1 VYLANETL
9 CAICVSPLILSGIT
23 YYDKIVS
30 KTKQQ
35 RILYRRVMILNQLE
49 NNHSYSY
56 EQIQLWEKELNTTGI
71 ILEEAKLL
79 TAIRHETNP
88 VTLSKLLTL
97 GALSRLQHYKD
108 DSIAAVWLEKAF
120 KLDPRNQ
127 RAKGYAVE
135 SDLKR
140 MDDYLTPLTFPS
152 MRETDNRTAKKK
164 TAEEYIEVCQS
175 FLAEADEHLLE
186 LHKMM
191 DSASKMDMHQ
201 LSGQY
206 EKLADLLLTAIEETG
221 SLLKA
226 AEEYNQSITGVFHT
240 STYYDDLKLHM
251 ANLEEIKQ
259 TWKQQFIVDETSVVE
274 TENALEQLQKMI
286 GMDLVKKRVNDFYR
300 FLKYQKQRKELGF
313 QIKDELSLNMILT
326 GNPGTGKT
334 TLARLLA
341 KIYHEL
347 GALPREE
354 VIETNRS
361 QLVGS
366 FVGQT
371 EENVRSIVERS
382 IGGVL
387 FIDEAY
393 SLKREGQ
400 TGNDYGQAAIDTL
413 VSLMTSSEYGGKFA
427 VILAGYPDEMRS
439 FLNAN
444 PGLRSR
450 FPQSN
455 FIHLPNYSNDELI
468 QIAELVAAENDY
480 LLTEESKMEIEHRL
494 EKERVDDTF
503 GNARTVHNIVI
514 DAIFKKGAD
523 KERADEDILDMM
535 LLDKED
541 FQIEKE
547 ASTES
552 PQEQLNK
559 LIGLDSLKVELKT
572 LISFVK
578 MQQFRRSKGLPTVP
592 IQLHAVFTGN
602 PGTGKTTV
610 AKIYAEFLKECGIL
624 KRGHLI
630 VASRADFVAGYVGQ
644 TAGKT
649 KQKIKE
655 ALGGVLFIDEAYS
668 LISQTSGDFGKEV
681 IDTLV
686 DEMTKQNENLVVVLA
701 GYPNEMNHLLESNP
715 GLRSRFKKFFL
726 FPDYLNEEL
735 LEIMVNYAGKFQYQ
749 LTVDAKKLLLQTM
762 EAETFKGNGRFATNL
777 VDDMIQA
784 QAFRLMNGEAE
795 EDLLEK
801 AMYLEVEDVEQALG
815 KTSSY

>member
-1 VYLANETL
+1 
-9 CAICVSPLILSGIT
+9 
-23 YYDKIVS
+23 
-30 KTKQQ
+30 
-35 RILYRRVMILNQLE
+35 MILNQLE
-49 NNHSYSY
+49 NNRSYSN
-56 EQIQLWEKELNTTGI
+56 EQIQKWEQELNETGFI
-71 ILEEAKLL
+71 TEEANLL
-79 TAIRHETNP
+79 AAIRQETNP
-88 VTLSKLLTL
+88 VTLSKLLTF
-97 GALSRLQHYKD
+97 GALSRLHGHKD
-108 DSIAAVWLEKAF
+108 DSIAAVWLEKAL
-120 KLDPRNQ
+120 KLNPLNQ
-127 RAKGYAVE
+127 KAKEHTVQ
-135 SDLKR
+135 SDWKKMHHL
-140 MDDYLTPLTFPS
+140 LTPLTFPS

-164 TAEEYIEVCQS
+164 TAEEYIEVCQR
-175 FLAEADEHLLE
+175 FLAEADEHLQE
-186 LHKMM
+186 LQKMI
-191 DSASKMDMHQ
+191 DTVSRIDLKELLQ
-201 LSGQY
+201 RYERLS
-206 EKLADLLLTAIEETG
+206 ELLSSAIEETG

-251 ANLEEIKQ
+251 SNLEEIKQ
-259 TWKQQFIVDETSVVE
+259 TWLQQFVEEETPAAKS
-274 TENALEQLQKMI
+274 ENALDQLQNMV
-286 GMDLVKKRVNDFYR
+286 GMDLVKKRINDFYR

-413 VSLMTSSEYGGKFA
+413 VSLMTSSEYEGKFA

-468 QIAELVAAENDY
+468 HIAELVASENDY
-480 LLTEESKMEIEHRL
+480 LLTEESKIEIHHRL

-503 GNARTVHNIVI
+503 GNARTVHNIVL
-514 DAIFKKGAD
+514 DAIFKKGSHNNAAD
-523 KERADEDILDMM
+523 GDILDMM
-535 LLDKED
+535 LLDQED
-541 FQIEKE
+541 FQAENEII
-547 ASTES
+547 TES
-552 PQEQLNK
+552 PQEQLNQ
-559 LIGLDSLKVELKT
+559 LTGLTSLKKELKS

-578 MQQFRRSKGLPTVP
+578 MQQFRRSKGLPIVP

-668 LISQTSGDFGKEV
+668 LLSQTAGDFGKEV

-701 GYPNEMNHLLESNP
+701 GYPNEMNQLLESNP

-726 FPDYLNEEL
+726 FPDYTNEEL
-735 LEIMVNYAGKFQYQ
+735 LEIMINYAGKFQYL
-749 LTVDAKKLLLQTM
+749 LTEDAKNLLLQTM
-762 EAETFKGNGRFATNL
+762 EAESFKGNGRFATNL
-777 VDDMIQA
+777 VDEMIQA
-784 QAFRLMNGEAE
+784 QALRLMDEVE
-795 EDLLEK
+795 EEGLLEK
-801 AMYLEVEDVEQALG
+801 ALLLEEEDIEKALD
-815 KTSSY
+815 KTSAY